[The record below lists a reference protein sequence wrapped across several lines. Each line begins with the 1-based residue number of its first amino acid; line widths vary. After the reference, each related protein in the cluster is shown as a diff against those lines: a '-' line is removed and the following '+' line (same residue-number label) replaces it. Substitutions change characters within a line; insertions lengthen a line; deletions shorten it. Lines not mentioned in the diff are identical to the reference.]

1 MDKIIAYFR
10 PKLKL
15 RESKKNST
23 VFSLKKAIKKP
34 RKKFNLGHFITQSTL
49 FQFNLLKIF
58 LLRKL
63 FHDTSGKI
71 LKFRH

>member
-10 PKLKL
+10 PKLNL

-34 RKKFNLGHFITQSTL
+34 RKKFNLGHFFTQSTL
-49 FQFNLLKIF
+49 FQ
-58 LLRKL
+58 
-63 FHDTSGKI
+63 
-71 LKFRH
+71 